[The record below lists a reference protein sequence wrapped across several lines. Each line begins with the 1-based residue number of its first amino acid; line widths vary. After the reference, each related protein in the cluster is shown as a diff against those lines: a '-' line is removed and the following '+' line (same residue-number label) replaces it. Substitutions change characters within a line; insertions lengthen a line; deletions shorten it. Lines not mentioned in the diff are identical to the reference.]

1 MVFQFRRA
9 GPPAKLWN
17 SLLWNPSL
25 KDKVP
30 RSPSA
35 SQIFLLV
42 PLILLPLVLAGCQ
55 VSQQGQEA
63 QKRKSPEAISGGEK
77 GGSILERRKRQA
89 VRLSGLPRGSAVPRD
104 ANSGGP
110 AVSVRHARFAPNE
123 SAFGVLRANGVQ
135 RGEISSILKASR
147 SAYPLSRVGA
157 GNWYELARSR
167 EGVRRFLVQI
177 DEDRQMRIYRNREGA
192 FRSRMEQI
200 PYEIKLVRLNVTIRD
215 SFMRSIVEAGGSP
228 QIAMEMAEIF
238 EWVIDFHKDL
248 NEGDRIDA
256 LIERRFLYGRPS
268 GFGRILAARFAVGKK
283 THEAVYFAR
292 GSEVYY
298 TPEGKSLRRAFLRS
312 PLRYTRISSRF
323 SKRRLHPILRRYRP
337 HYGVDYAAPKGT
349 PVRAVADGQVVWA
362 SWKGAAGKMVRI
374 RHERGYTTEYL
385 HLSGFARGMRRG
397 KRVAQGKVIGYVG
410 STGLSTG
417 PHLDFR
423 IKHFGRPVDPI
434 SASSPA
440 GKSIHRK
447 MQVAFQRVVRN
458 RYAQLMR
465 APALKPPADFA
476 AVAPKRPAYKGN

>member
-1 MVFQFRRA
+1 
-9 GPPAKLWN
+9 
-17 SLLWNPSL
+17 
-25 KDKVP
+25 
-30 RSPSA
+30 
-35 SQIFLLV
+35 
-42 PLILLPLVLAGCQ
+42 
-55 VSQQGQEA
+55 
-63 QKRKSPEAISGGEK
+63 
-77 GGSILERRKRQA
+77 
-89 VRLSGLPRGSAVPRD
+89 
-104 ANSGGP
+104 
-110 AVSVRHARFAPNE
+110 
-123 SAFGVLRANGVQ
+123 
-135 RGEISSILKASR
+135 
-147 SAYPLSRVGA
+147 
-157 GNWYELARSR
+157 
-167 EGVRRFLVQI
+167 
-177 DEDRQMRIYRNREGA
+177 MRIYRNREGA

-200 PYEIKLVRLNVTIRD
+200 PYEIKLVRLNVTVRV

-268 GFGRILAARFAVGKK
+268 GFGRILSARFAVGKK

-337 HYGVDYAAPKGT
+337 HYGVDYAAPRGT

-374 RHERGYTTEYL
+374 RHERSYTTEYL

-434 SASSPA
+434 S
-440 GKSIHRK
+440 
-447 MQVAFQRVVRN
+447 
-458 RYAQLMR
+458 
-465 APALKPPADFA
+465 
-476 AVAPKRPAYKGN
+476 